1 MNYITHN
8 EDEIS
13 VNGTCGRGCID
24 CSYSKLTQVFG
35 QPSNNYDNYKSDAE
49 WHLEFEDGSIAT
61 IYNWKNGI
69 NYCGPD
75 EGTPTELI
83 TVWNVGGNGAN
94 ATRLVLETLE
104 GMHNR
109 GVTLKV

>member
-13 VNGTCGRGCID
+13 VNGTWLRGYID
-24 CSYSKLTQVFG
+24 CSYNKMIQVLGHPFKYH
-35 QPSNNYDNYKSDAE
+35 NNCKTDAE
-49 WHLEFEDGSIAT
+49 WYLEFEDGSIAT

-83 TVWNVGGNGAN
+83 TVWNVGGNGAD

>member
-8 EDEIS
+8 EDEIA
-13 VNGTCGRGCID
+13 VNGTCLRGYID

-35 QPSNNYDNYKSDAE
+35 QPSNGSYKTDAE
-49 WHLEFEDGSIAT
+49 WHLGFEDGSIAT

-83 TVWNVGGNGAN
+83 TDWNVGGNCAN
-94 ATRLVLETLE
+94 AAQLVLETLE
-104 GMHNR
+104 GIHNS
-109 GVTLKV
+109 GVTVKV